1 MQNYIQ
7 KKIIQLQFKTLTPIQ
22 KEVFAQFSKPGNLV
36 GVAPTGT
43 GKTHAYLLP
52 LLSQIDFQKP
62 FLQAIILVPT
72 NDLVFQVWE
81 MLKKVEKS
89 NFTKILYGGMDK
101 QKALSQ
107 FSKKQPSLIIATPE
121 KFLEYAFKL
130 HKINLKHVSYLV
142 LDEAD
147 MMFDQVFLTSL
158 EPLVNHLKAKI
169 LLFSATIT
177 LAMKPFINRYFGK
190 AHFIDVRHQNTSK
203 CTFFLLEAS
212 VSNRL
217 QILIHLTKVLNP
229 YLALIFVNNKKEQEL
244 IFQNLCDD
252 RLKLLNFN
260 ASSPV
265 KQRKQELKAIHKLKY
280 QYVVA
285 SDLASRGIDFD
296 ASCVIHYNLPS
307 HLEFFHHRSGRTARM
322 GKKGEV
328 IVLYDFYDVKEKD
341 KIKKLTQ
348 MGIVFHNASLSHEG
362 FLRHDQKSMIQDGT
376 NKVKTPSRASKM
388 LSDKTNKCVIVKNRD
403 LKYNNDGKQANL
415 SRKKKA
421 NSYSRSN
428 HLPKKQTLKGKIR
441 SLKKQKKKKIKS
453 QTQGSNQ
460 S

>member
-7 KKIIQLQFKTLTPIQ
+7 KKIIQLRFKTLTPIQ
-22 KEVFAQFSKPGNLV
+22 KEVFAQFSKSGNLV

-52 LLSQIDFQKP
+52 LLSQIDFKKS

-81 MLKKVEKS
+81 MLKKVEK
-89 NFTKILYGGMDK
+89 NIFTKILYGGMDK
-101 QKALSQ
+101 QKALAQ
-107 FSKKQPSLIIATPE
+107 FSKKQPSLVIATPE

-147 MMFDQVFLTSL
+147 MMFDQAFLTSL

-190 AHFIDVRHQNTSK
+190 ANFIDVGHQNTSK
-203 CTFFLLEAS
+203 CVFFLLKAS
-212 VSNRL
+212 VANRL
-217 QILIHLTKVLNP
+217 QTLMHLTKVLNP

-244 IFQNLCDD
+244 IFQTLCYDH
-252 RLKLLNFN
+252 LKLLNFN

-328 IVLYDFYDVKEKD
+328 IVLYDPYDVKEKD

-362 FLRHDQKSMIQDGT
+362 FLRNDQKSMMKDDT
-376 NKVKTPSRASKM
+376 NKVKIPSHASKM
-388 LSDKTNKCVIVKNRD
+388 LSDTTNNRVIVKNKVQR
-403 LKYNNDGKQANL
+403 YNNNGKQV
-415 SRKKKA
+415 SVSSKKKT
-421 NSYSRSN
+421 NSYSRFK
-428 HLPKKQTLKGKIR
+428 HIPKKKILKVEIR
-441 SLKKQKKKKIKS
+441 SLKKQKKR
-453 QTQGSNQ
+453 N
-460 S
+460 